1 MNHALNHIRFRIG
14 PEIYIVQEL
23 LACLKFI
30 IESDILIKDSI
41 FLLSSPFFLV

>member
-30 IESDILIKDSI
+30 IESKDSI

>member
-23 LACLKFI
+23 LAFEI
-30 IESDILIKDSI
+30 YH
-41 FLLSSPFFLV
+41 